1 MPFHTLCI
9 HRPYWRLNQG
19 LQHDSQESSATELR
33 KLQHFLRFVFNSE
46 MGHTLLMRLTWNS
59 VPTHLFLG
67 REWEGREAG
76 RRGCSVYD
84 MSVPNGALKLFA
96 GHPFCSGIFPVL
108 SLLCPGFFLS
118 SLPPSGTQSPTCLS
132 SSVYKF

>member
-19 LQHDSQESSATELR
+19 LQRDSQESSGTELDQ
-33 KLQHFLRFVFNSE
+33 LQHFLRFAFHSE
-46 MGHTLLMRLTWNS
+46 IGHAPWMRLTWHS

-76 RRGCSVYD
+76 RRGRGVCDVSLTVLRD
-84 MSVPNGALKLFA
+84 LCRASLLLR
-96 GHPFCSGIFPVL
+96 IFPVL
-108 SLLCPGFFLS
+108 CLLCPGFFLS

-132 SSVYKF
+132 SSVYQF